1 MKISIIVPVYNAE
14 KTIEYCIDSIIAQK
28 TKFEIELI
36 LVEDYSTDRSYE
48 ICLAL
53 DKKYTEIKLYRTN
66 GKGVSAARNTG
77 LSHSTGD
84 IVGFCDSDDIYEKD
98 VFEKVRLF
106 FENKDIDIVIGG
118 FYYSKKDSLNTVVQ
132 ETHSHNRQRNVEG
145 HLLYN
150 MILNDGRILGSV
162 CNKFYRA
169 ESIRNFS
176 FLTELEYCED
186 LKAWKY
192 YKPKLVDLS
201 LIKEVCGYSLPL
213 VPNQISGWIL
223 SASDRT
229 IIAKFLSVAENG
241 VYSVANKFSN
251 LVGTFYGFFNLA
263 WVETVSVHYNDSDRD
278 EFIGDMMETVSN
290 LFVSVCVG
298 IIAIMPFVFPVMVN
312 QQYGNAYYQIPILL
326 IAVIFQILVGLYSA
340 IYIALKKSSTIAR
353 TTIAGAIIN
362 VLVNLA
368 LIRFIGLYAASIST
382 LVSYASTAL
391 YRRIDIR
398 KYIKIKVNV
407 KNILLNSVAVVFV
420 TLSYYFNITILN
432 VAALVIACIYAVGI
446 NWKLIKMFFAEIRKY
461 KKEGN

>member
-14 KTIEYCIDSIIAQK
+14 KTIEYCIDSIITQK

-53 DKKYTEIKLYRTN
+53 KKKYTEIKLYRTN

-84 IVGFCDSDDIYEKD
+84 VVGFCDSDDIYEKD

-118 FYYSKKDSLNTVVQ
+118 FYYSKKDSL
-132 ETHSHNRQRNVEG
+132 
-145 HLLYN
+145 
-150 MILNDGRILGSV
+150 
-162 CNKFYRA
+162 
-169 ESIRNFS
+169 
-176 FLTELEYCED
+176 
-186 LKAWKY
+186 
-192 YKPKLVDLS
+192 
-201 LIKEVCGYSLPL
+201 
-213 VPNQISGWIL
+213 
-223 SASDRT
+223 
-229 IIAKFLSVAENG
+229 
-241 VYSVANKFSN
+241 
-251 LVGTFYGFFNLA
+251 
-263 WVETVSVHYNDSDRD
+263 
-278 EFIGDMMETVSN
+278 
-290 LFVSVCVG
+290 
-298 IIAIMPFVFPVMVN
+298 
-312 QQYGNAYYQIPILL
+312 
-326 IAVIFQILVGLYSA
+326 
-340 IYIALKKSSTIAR
+340 STIAR

>member
-14 KTIEYCIDSIIAQK
+14 KTIEYCIDSIITQK

-48 ICLAL
+48 ICL
-53 DKKYTEIKLYRTN
+53 
-66 GKGVSAARNTG
+66 
-77 LSHSTGD
+77 
-84 IVGFCDSDDIYEKD
+84 
-98 VFEKVRLF
+98 
-106 FENKDIDIVIGG
+106 
-118 FYYSKKDSLNTVVQ
+118 
-132 ETHSHNRQRNVEG
+132 
-145 HLLYN
+145 
-150 MILNDGRILGSV
+150 
-162 CNKFYRA
+162 
-169 ESIRNFS
+169 
-176 FLTELEYCED
+176 
-186 LKAWKY
+186 
-192 YKPKLVDLS
+192 
-201 LIKEVCGYSLPL
+201 
-213 VPNQISGWIL
+213 
-223 SASDRT
+223 
-229 IIAKFLSVAENG
+229 
-241 VYSVANKFSN
+241 
-251 LVGTFYGFFNLA
+251 
-263 WVETVSVHYNDSDRD
+263 
-278 EFIGDMMETVSN
+278 
-290 LFVSVCVG
+290 
-298 IIAIMPFVFPVMVN
+298 
-312 QQYGNAYYQIPILL
+312 
-326 IAVIFQILVGLYSA
+326 GLYSA

>member
-1 MKISIIVPVYNAE
+1 MKIKI
-14 KTIEYCIDSIIAQK
+14 
-28 TKFEIELI
+28 
-36 LVEDYSTDRSYE
+36 R
-48 ICLAL
+48 
-53 DKKYTEIKLYRTN
+53 
-66 GKGVSAARNTG
+66 
-77 LSHSTGD
+77 
-84 IVGFCDSDDIYEKD
+84 DIYNFIG
-98 VFEKVRLF
+98 VFLLCALYFFETPISLLGTQLLIVLQIGITLCFATMCGIAINCIYLF
-106 FENKDIDIVIGG
+106 FK
-118 FYYSKKDSLNTVVQ
+118 
-132 ETHSHNRQRNVEG
+132 
-145 HLLYN
+145 
-150 MILNDGRILGSV
+150 
-162 CNKFYRA
+162 
-169 ESIRNFS
+169 
-176 FLTELEYCED
+176 

-290 LFVSVCVG
+290 LFVSICVG

-398 KYIKIKVNV
+398 KYIKIKVNSLLIYHREFPYILVRNFLCVGIPYFCIGNLIREKRCSEKWNRKILQVLIVVFTITSLAERFVLVSAGLNATRDHYLSTTFLAICLFVYTLKSNWHNKGLAVIGRKCSTWLYIIHPIFITAFSVATGKLGIKSIYRCVAPIVTYCATLTFLIVMCRLKSLLV
-407 KNILLNSVAVVFV
+407 KNNQ
-420 TLSYYFNITILN
+420 
-432 VAALVIACIYAVGI
+432 
-446 NWKLIKMFFAEIRKY
+446 RK
-461 KKEGN
+461 

>member
-186 LKAWKY
+186 LVFNA
-192 YKPKLVDLS
+192 KLVEKNNLKAV
-201 LIKEVCGYSLPL
+201 IVGYPIYHYII
-213 VPNQISGWIL
+213 NEE
-223 SASDRT
+223 SAT
-229 IIAKFLSVAENG
+229 N
-241 VYSVANKFSN
+241 N
-251 LVGTFYGFFNLA
+251 
-263 WVETVSVHYNDSDRD
+263 RD